1 MRSAL
6 IKKANP
12 SLKINIFAL
21 LRLAI
26 YATESYWQS
35 LLIKHPDIARYET
48 EIEQTLNQPDAIYQS
63 QRDIN
68 VLLFYQTLK
77 ARRWLVA
84 VARRLNGDGYLIT
97 AYQTDAIKTGEKLW
111 PK

>member
-1 MRSAL
+1 MESDT
-6 IKKANP
+6 KFT
-12 SLKINIFAL
+12 IFTPL
-21 LRLAI
+21 GFTVRT
-26 YATESYWQS
+26 TESYWQT

-48 EIEQTLNQPDAIYQS
+48 EIEQTLNQPDAIDQS

-68 VLLFYQTLK
+68 VLLFYRTLK

-84 VARRLNGDGYLIT
+84 VARRLDEDGYLIT

>member
-1 MRSAL
+1 MESDT
-6 IKKANP
+6 KFTVFTP
-12 SLKINIFAL
+12 
-21 LRLAI
+21 LRF
-26 YATESYWQS
+26 TVRTTKGYWQT

-68 VLLFYQTLK
+68 VLLFYRTLK

-84 VARRLNGDGYLIT
+84 VARRLDEDGYLIT